1 MNRKQRRNLDKK
13 GFDGDKIAVMLDT
26 YKILADA
33 EDNWI
38 KEGEKVKLNV
48 KKITSRPDWQ
58 RLTERYRT
66 FVMENANTV
75 FTVKYEEKYG
85 GTPSLVTF
93 DEDNTWLFWVGDLIV
108 IKDI

>member
-1 MNRKQRRNLDKK
+1 MITLNREQRRKLDKQ
-13 GFDGDKIAVMLDT
+13 GYDGNKIAAIM
-26 YKILADA
+26 DA
-33 EDNWI
+33 VDDNQLI
-38 KEGEKVKLNV
+38 KEGEKVKLDV
-48 KKITSRPDWQ
+48 KKITSRDDWQ
-58 RLTERYRT
+58 KLTERYRT